1 MVATELT
8 RRWAVAAVGVP
19 LVVVVLYVGSWALAG
34 LVAVLAAI
42 GADECFRLARHKGL
56 RPVGWVGIP
65 VAALFPVMATV
76 APTPGAFGASALVT
90 LAVAALLVLVW
101 ITFWRGAEGEPLAAG
116 GTTLFG
122 AVYPGLA
129 LAVVPLLHAL
139 PGQLGWS
146 GEGATAWSAV
156 AVVALPLTSTW
167 VGDATAYFAGSAFG
181 RRRLAPAISPKKS
194 WEGAV
199 AGVVGASIG
208 ALIWHL
214 VVREVIPGAPLTP
227 VLVALVG
234 ACIGVGAI
242 LGDLAE
248 SVLKRDAGVKDSGTL
263 LPGHGG
269 VLDRVDALVLTLPLS
284 YGFLLLLGT
293 LS

>member
-42 GADECFRLARHKGL
+42 GADECFRLARHKGV

-65 VAALFPVMATV
+65 VAALFPVVATV
-76 APTPGAFGASALVT
+76 AATPAAFGATALMSV
-90 LAVAALLVLVW
+90 AVAALLLLVW
-101 ITFWRGAEGEPLAAG
+101 ITFWRGAEGEPLAAAG
-116 GTTLFG
+116 ATLFG

-146 GEGATAWSAV
+146 AEGSAAWAAV

-199 AGVVGASIG
+199 AGVMGASIG
-208 ALIWHL
+208 AVVWHL
-214 VVREVIPGAPLTP
+214 VVRDVIPGAPLTP
-227 VLVALVG
+227 TLVALVG

-284 YGFLLLLGT
+284 YGLLLLLGT

>member
-42 GADECFRLARHKGL
+42 GADECFRLARHKGV
-56 RPVGWVGIP
+56 RPVGWVGVP
-65 VAALFPVMATV
+65 VAALFPVVATV
-76 APTPGAFGASALVT
+76 AATPAAFGATALVGV
-90 LAVAALLVLVW
+90 AVAALLLLVW
-101 ITFWRGAEGEPLAAG
+101 ITFWRGAEGEPLAAAG
-116 GTTLFG
+116 ATLFG

-146 GEGATAWSAV
+146 ADGSAAWAAV

-199 AGVVGASIG
+199 AGVMGASIG
-208 ALIWHL
+208 AVVWHL
-214 VVREVIPGAPLTP
+214 VVRDVIPGAPLTP
-227 VLVALVG
+227 TLVALVG
-234 ACIGVGAI
+234 VCIGVGAI

-284 YGFLLLLGT
+284 YGLLLLMGT